1 MAGLT
6 NMNNDQRHKSMGED
20 HKFILVTDVGSTTT
34 KARFF
39 TKKGDE
45 WRYLISGEAPT
56 TVEKP
61 YEDVTMGVLNA
72 VREIEELTGHRLIS
86 ENSDSILQP
95 YDGENG
101 VDLYC
106 TTSSAG
112 GGLQMM
118 VGGVVREITAAS
130 ANRAVLGAGAIVMDI
145 LTMDDGRRFHEKI
158 TRIRNLRPDMILIAG
173 GTDGGTVK
181 HVANM
186 AEIFYAAKP
195 RPRLGEGYS
204 LPIIYAGNINVRD
217 HIKGLFEDEFALL
230 VIDNIRPTLDQEK
243 IDHARRAVHELFM
256 EHVMSHAPG
265 YLKLMKW
272 TDIEIMPTPAGEG
285 IAMQLLADG
294 YKANVLGVGLGG
306 ATTNVYSVFEGRFV
320 RSVSAN
326 LGMSYSISNVCKE
339 TGIEN
344 IVRWLPFEKDIG
356 DLHCEIKNKMIR
368 PTTIPQ
374 TLDDLIIEHAV
385 AREALRLGLEH
396 HKTIATRLKGITI
409 ERTVGDLLAQD
420 LADTYIDL
428 MNFDIICGT
437 GGLLSHAPNRAQSL
451 LILTDAFQPEGI
463 TRIFQDSVFMMPHLG
478 VLSTVDQKAAWQIF
492 EKDCLV
498 PLGTVIAPRGL
509 LKDGATALDMKLD
522 MPDGTVREEEIRFG
536 EITVIPLGVNEE
548 AHAEIHPKRAMDMG
562 MGPGKTVDAT
572 VHGGTVGLVVDTR
585 GRPLTLPED
594 SLQRKTKLLGWF
606 EALSMYE

>member
-1 MAGLT
+1 
-6 NMNNDQRHKSMGED
+6 MNNDRRHESKGED
-20 HKFILVTDVGSTTT
+20 RKFILVTDVGSTTT

-145 LTMDDGRRFHEKI
+145 

-195 RPRLGEGYS
+195 QPRLGEGYS

-306 ATTNVYSVFEGRFV
+306 ATTNVYSIFEGRFV

-463 TRIFQDSVFMMPHLG
+463 TRIFQDRS
-478 VLSTVDQKAAWQIF
+478 S
-492 EKDCLV
+492 
-498 PLGTVIAPRGL
+498 RR
-509 LKDGATALDMKLD
+509 TASF
-522 MPDGTVREEEIRFG
+522 PS
-536 EITVIPLGVNEE
+536 
-548 AHAEIHPKRAMDMG
+548 
-562 MGPGKTVDAT
+562 
-572 VHGGTVGLVVDTR
+572 
-585 GRPLTLPED
+585 GR
-594 SLQRKTKLLGWF
+594 
-606 EALSMYE
+606 